1 MGYLQEVDRWLD
13 ELLVEVSEERLEVA
27 ELKRAIRE
35 KILESYRN
43 GQQAG
48 GQSPAS
54 EKPTKS
60 RSQNKPEPHTEG
72 QKPQRYTGD
81 WQCAK
86 CGTAIT
92 SLPFKPRGT
101 SADRLQCIECYKKT
115 KEAEE

>member
-1 MGYLQEVDRWLD
+1 MGYMQEIDGWLD
-13 ELLVEVSEERLEVA
+13 ELFVEVSEERMELA
-27 ELKRAIRE
+27 ELKKAIRE

-48 GQSPAS
+48 GQSPAP
-54 EKPTKS
+54 EKPTTS
-60 RSQNKPEPHTEG
+60 RNQKRQSPPTEE

-86 CGTAIT
+86 CGRAIT

-101 SADRLQCIECYKKT
+101 SADRLQCLACYKAGR
-115 KEAEE
+115 ESGE